1 MPERQAQMRKTKPPP
16 ALSPADHKAAIV
28 RDGRRVTSYDVA
40 LLAGVSQSAVSR
52 CFKPGAS
59 VSRDTYARVMK
70 AAESLD
76 YIPNAA
82 ARSLITRRSNMVA
95 VLISNVANL
104 YYPEAL
110 SELSQQLNRRG
121 KRVLL
126 FTMQQEADFEE
137 VLAEVWQFQVDGVIA
152 AAGLGAA
159 QLAEFARR
167 RVPVVVFNRRPGD
180 QGVSAVVCDQ
190 YEGGRMLASRL
201 AAAGHRQFGVIA
213 GPVDSSVG
221 RERLHGAIECLR
233 ELGLPEPSIVTGPSD
248 YASGARGLR
257 ELISRLGKAPDA
269 VICCNDV
276 MAIGALDCARH
287 ELGIDVPGRMS
298 VVGFDAVEPSNWASY
313 RLTTLRQ
320 PMQKMALAAADLLS
334 TQIESEGEAPYESR
348 IFLPQFVEGETAR
361 LSPAEAD
368 FLVA

>member
-1 MPERQAQMRKTKPPP
+1 MRKTKPQP
-16 ALSPADHKAAIV
+16 ALSAADHKAALL
-28 RDGRRVTSYDVA
+28 REGRRVTSYDVA

-95 VLISNVANL
+95 VLISNGANL

-126 FTMQQEADFEE
+126 FTMQQESDFED
-137 VLAEVWQFQVDGVIA
+137 VLADVWQYQVDGVIA
-152 AAGLGAA
+152 AASMNAH
-159 QLAEFARR
+159 QLAEFSRR
-167 RVPVVVFNRRPGD
+167 RVPVVVFNR
-180 QGVSAVVCDQ
+180 QAAEQCVSTVVCDQ

-221 RERLHGAIECLR
+221 RERLRGATECLR
-233 ELGLPEPSIVTGPSD
+233 ELGLPEPCIVTGQFD
-248 YASGARGLR
+248 YASGTRGLR
-257 ELISRLGKAPDA
+257 ELVARLGKAPDA
-269 VICCNDV
+269 VICCNDI

-287 ELGIDVPGRMS
+287 ELDIDVPRRMS
-298 VVGFDAVEPSNWASY
+298 VVGFDAVESASWASY

-320 PMQKMALAAADLLS
+320 PVQKMALAAADLLI
-334 TQIESEGEAPYESR
+334 TLIESEGEAQPESR
-348 IFLPQFVEGETAR
+348 TFLPQFVEGETAR
-361 LSPAEAD
+361 LSRIEVD